1 MQIKEKKCEPRS
13 NSYGVVNITAEALS
27 NRIAETPL
35 QALGKKVHFS
45 DKPTKELSS
54 TAITRHTTVAM
65 SANETFFFWD
75 SGKKEKL
82 FCHPNCHNI
91 FFFYHFRFL
100 TFCFTNINCVVA
112 E

>member
-54 TAITRHTTVAM
+54 TSSTAITRHTTVAM

-75 SGKKEKL
+75 SGKKDKL

-91 FFFYHFRFL
+91 FFIIL
-100 TFCFTNINCVVA
+100 GS
-112 E
+112 

>member
-1 MQIKEKKCEPRS
+1 MQIKEEKCEPRS

-65 SANETFFFWD
+65 SANETFFFLGFWEERQTFLP
-75 SGKKEKL
+75 SKL
-82 FCHPNCHNI
+82 S
-91 FFFYHFRFL
+91 
-100 TFCFTNINCVVA
+100 
-112 E
+112 

>member
-1 MQIKEKKCEPRS
+1 MQIKEEKCEPRS

-65 SANETFFFWD
+65 SANETFF
-75 SGKKEKL
+75 SGILGRKTN
-82 FCHPNCHNI
+82 FSAI
-91 FFFYHFRFL
+91 QTVITSFFFIIL
-100 TFCFTNINCVVA
+100 GS
-112 E
+112 